1 MDTTTYDLM
10 LDMFKTSTFMD
21 GCLFG
26 MILVIGIFLGI
37 KVHGLQK
44 TVKRLSEKG
53 FSLLELVTITAIIA
67 TLAIIAIPQFSNYR
81 SRAFNDSALSDLRN
95 AATAQEAYFSDNQ
108 VYTNS
113 ATILVDSYNLSKNP
127 DTQLSISAAA
137 NSYTMTAYQP
147 SGNRTYTMVGP
158 GGTIASN

>member
-1 MDTTTYDLM
+1 M
-10 LDMFKTSTFMD
+10 
-21 GCLFG
+21 
-26 MILVIGIFLGI
+26 
-37 KVHGLQK
+37 
-44 TVKRLSEKG
+44 RNEKG

-67 TLAIIAIPQFSNYR
+67 TLAIIAIPQFANYR

-95 AATAQEAYFSDNQ
+95 AMTAQEAYFSDNQ

-113 ATILVDSYNLSKNP
+113 ETTLINSYNLSKNS

-147 SGNRTYTMVGP
+147 AGNTTYTMVGP
-158 GGTIASN
+158 GGTITSN